1 MVLIMGLA
9 SKEVVTIT
17 IKRYS
22 KAMTTTALPVT
33 HADTVGGERSAD
45 GDRFAVIIEPEIDFV
60 RQVSRRF
67 ASRGLEPEDLTQEV
81 LVKAFRGLDGFD
93 GRYPRAWLRRIA
105 LNTAISSNRRNRFDE
120 VPLGDTE
127 PDALGPPTA
136 APTADQPGV
145 RLMDATLDPVLETA
159 LRRLSTDHRRVVELV
174 DLAEYT
180 YDEAA
185 AELGVPVGTVMSRV
199 HRARHNLRSALAG
212 THLDRAGSS
221 LSSTP
226 LG

>member
-1 MVLIMGLA
+1 
-9 SKEVVTIT
+9 
-17 IKRYS
+17 
-22 KAMTTTALPVT
+22 MTTTALSVN
-33 HADTVGGERSAD
+33 DVGTVDDDCSAD
-45 GDRFAVIIEPEIDFV
+45 DDRFAVVIEPEIDFV

-67 ASRGLEPEDLTQEV
+67 ASRGLESEDLAQEV

-127 PDALGPPTA
+127 PDALGPPNA
-136 APTADQPGV
+136 ASTVDQPDV
-145 RLMDATLDPVLETA
+145 RLMDATLDPVLEAA
-159 LRRLSTDHRRVVELV
+159 LRRLSTDHRRVLELV
-174 DLAEYT
+174 DLAEYS

-185 AELGVPVGTVMSRV
+185 SELGVPVGTVMSRV

-212 THLDRAGSS
+212 THLDRAASG

-226 LG
+226 MA